1 MCLDFF
7 WHKKEV
13 ISYIELVEL
22 KPYRLLYICP
32 DTSFLLTR
40 DGIVT
45 CCKLLDIAL
54 IKYHGV
60 EFMNKFFQLCARKDL
75 YIIRTGIDRKYT
87 TVELFI
93 NNINIV
99 SLLNN

>member
-1 MCLDFF
+1 MCLEFF
-7 WHKKEV
+7 WHRKEV
-13 ISYIELVEL
+13 ISSVELVEL

-32 DTSFLLTR
+32 DSSFLLTR

-45 CCKLLDIAL
+45 SCKLLDIYKV
-54 IKYHGV
+54 KYSGA

-75 YIIRTGIDRKYT
+75 HIIRTGVDKKYT

-93 NNINIV
+93 NNVNIV